1 MAERMLTPTD
11 NQQTRSE
18 QGIAM
23 ILVILLVIMRTILM
37 GSLTFSLISTSQQ
50 SRLTRSYEEAYGIG
64 LGAINKVIFEMEA
77 APWGGT
83 TRRPPWWSWKTI

>member
-23 ILVILLVIMRTILM
+23 ILVILLVVMSTILM

-77 APWGGT
+77 AMGGA